1 MKRLISLITIALLL
15 ICMGAPVVVF
25 AVPGED
31 AHSDTMTV
39 EADGQ
44 SVEEKQANEQVVV
57 DEVVEEEESL
67 EPLDTSAGEE
77 LAEDAEAATDDVF
90 STMSANWIYIA
101 AGIGS
106 MAAII
111 IAVVAVKS
119 SKSKHKNSVGAQDY
133 KAKH

>member
-44 SVEEKQANEQVVV
+44 SVEEKQANEAETIDQDV
-57 DEVVEEEESL
+57 DEVELQEQL
-67 EPLDTSAGEE
+67 DEPDGED
-77 LAEDAEAATDDVF
+77 LAEEAEEVDSLF
-90 STMSANWIYIA
+90 STMSDNWIYIA
-101 AGIGS
+101 AGLGVLALVIV
-106 MAAII
+106 II
-111 IAVVAVKS
+111 RNVKRL
-119 SKSKHKNSVGAQDY
+119 
-133 KAKH
+133 